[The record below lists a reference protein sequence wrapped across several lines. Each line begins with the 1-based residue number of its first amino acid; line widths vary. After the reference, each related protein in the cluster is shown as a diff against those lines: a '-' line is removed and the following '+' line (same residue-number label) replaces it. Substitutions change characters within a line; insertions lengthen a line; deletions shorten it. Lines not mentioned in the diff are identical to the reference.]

1 MRIWFA
7 LISVVALLLPAAAAP
22 SERALLGANTAYH
35 TPYYIFRGAAPGP
48 RVLVESGIHGD
59 ELAGTY
65 ALDEMIRRLTVVSGT
80 VIVIPR
86 MNRPAV
92 NREVR
97 YINVDLNRAFGDA
110 GRQQPYEFALAKE
123 ILALADREKIE
134 YAITLHES
142 HMMVD
147 PAIPR
152 ALGQSLCYGV
162 TEPAPL
168 LGEWLGALNA
178 MIAPTRH
185 RFTTKYFPIPTS
197 STEVM
202 VDRLHLKGGY
212 CVETWR
218 HLPLSSRI
226 AMQKAAVETFLTEV
240 RIDYRL
246 IGR

>member
-1 MRIWFA
+1 MFFLTVA
-7 LISVVALLLPAAAAP
+7 VVLPARAGAP
-22 SERALLGANTAYH
+22 ERAILGAHTAYH
-35 TPYYIFRGAAPGP
+35 TPYYIFRGTTPGP

-65 ALDEMIRRLTVVSGT
+65 ALDEVVRRLSVVSGT
-80 VIVIPR
+80 VVVIPR

-97 YINVDLNRAFGDA
+97 YINVDLNRAFGDSA
-110 GRQQPYEFALAKE
+110 RQQPYEFALAKE

-142 HMMVD
+142 HMAVD

-162 TEPAPL
+162 SEPAPL

-178 MIAPTRH
+178 MIAPTGH

-218 HLPLSSRI
+218 HLPMPSRV

-240 RIDYRL
+240 RIGYQL
-246 IGR
+246 SGRRDR